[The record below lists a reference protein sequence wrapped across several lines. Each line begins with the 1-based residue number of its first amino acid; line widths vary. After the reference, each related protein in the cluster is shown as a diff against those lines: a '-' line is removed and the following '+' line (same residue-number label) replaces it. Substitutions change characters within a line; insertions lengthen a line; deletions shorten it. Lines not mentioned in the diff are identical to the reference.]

1 MTMTSD
7 LNDDEQTAA
16 MIRESAKEAIASLQK
31 IAGSGKKKVTE
42 LRPWEKAF
50 PMVSAEEM
58 LAPVGSVDWLC
69 QGLRL
74 APGFPTMV
82 AGYGYSGK
90 TLALQDAAL
99 SIASGKD
106 VWGLFSCRRGKVIH
120 LDYDQGKRTSIQRY
134 QRIAFARGIDLGDLV
149 GGGWLRLSS
158 VPAAYLTDRS
168 TEKLLVGMLRGHALC
183 IIDSFTSGYPGVD
196 EIDKRSAE
204 HLYLLGRVSELTGCT
219 IVVVHHARKDDGD
232 TEDKKNLVRG
242 SGALFGACSVVW
254 VLFGARGKPVQWSC
268 IKERHEGSEPDDF
281 WVQFRNEASGTDPRA
296 GVRVVHL
303 DKEQVTNHSSTDAK
317 ERKAREWTAYMNA
330 VLETVKANPASSGNK
345 LYEVGP
351 PGNKTKLLTA
361 LEALRADGKVVSDGD
376 AKNPQVQI
384 WRAY

>member
-31 IAGSGKKKVTE
+31 IAGSAKKVTE

-134 QRIAFARGIDLGDLV
+134 QRIAFARGIDLGELV

-158 VPAAYLTDRS
+158 VPAAYLTDRNA
-168 TEKLLVGMLRGHALC
+168 EKLLVGMLRGHALC

-219 IVVVHHARKDDGD
+219 IVVVHHARKDDGA

-303 DKEQVTNHSSTDAK
+303 DKEQVTRSNDSDASQ
-317 ERKAREWTAYMNA
+317 RRVREWAQFVER
-330 VLETVKANPASSGNK
+330 VLELVKVNPGSSGNK
-345 LYEVGP
+345 LYELAP
-351 PGNKTKLLTA
+351 KATRQKFQA
-361 LEALRADGKVVSDGD
+361 ALRELSDTGRAVFD
-376 AKNPQVQI
+376 APENNSQVQL
-384 WRAY
+384 WRAV